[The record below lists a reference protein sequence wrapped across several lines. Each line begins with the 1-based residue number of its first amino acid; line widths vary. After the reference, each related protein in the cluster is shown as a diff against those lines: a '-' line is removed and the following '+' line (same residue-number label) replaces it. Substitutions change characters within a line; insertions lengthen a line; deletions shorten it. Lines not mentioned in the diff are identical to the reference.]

1 MESIDKVYYQEDTE
15 AGLYELKKLTED
27 ENGFNLEN
35 IDRNMKVLRQ
45 QQKVISKKVLQL
57 ILDQRTACNDEFQ
70 NIDETKQKLQES
82 VWTCQKARSY
92 LNYAKQQLTT
102 SSLEI
107 LAAYRKR
114 EIILNLLQILQTLK
128 KIKLAD
134 QTFQQLIQKG
144 EYSAAIKCLL
154 DTKTQTEKYKQYHC
168 IESFTQKI
176 QDTLIMTEV
185 QLDEVLNGLTYE
197 FDAKK
202 YTKLQEAFKLLGKSP
217 LAMDQLHMNFISS
230 IHSTAFSVLKG
241 YVNSSTT
248 TAGGT
253 PQQKLVF
260 EQLCENIPAERYID
274 CLINLCK
281 SFWKILVCYHQV
293 VLWHQHNN
301 LTAVGQES
309 SETSD
314 EQSFSH
320 DEYVHQKLKKGQLRI
335 WNDIQAKICF
345 YINSSRIHQLKY
357 EHFIQALSIMQR

>member
-1 MESIDKVYYQEDTE
+1 M
-15 AGLYELKKLTED
+15 YELKRLTED
-27 ENGFNLEN
+27 ENGLTLDN
-35 IDRNMKVLRQ
+35 IDRNMKVLKQ

-57 ILDQRTACNDEFQ
+57 ILDQRTACSDEFQ
-70 NIDETKQKLQES
+70 QIDETKRQLQES

-114 EIILNLLQILQTLK
+114 EIILNLLQILRTLK

-154 DTKTQTEKYKQYHC
+154 DTKSQTEAYKQYHC

-185 QLDEVLNGLTYE
+185 QLDEVLNSLTFE
-197 FDAKK
+197 FDTKK

-217 LAMDQLHMNFISS
+217 IAMDQLHMNFISS
-230 IHSTAFSVLKG
+230 IHSTAFSVLKN
-241 YVNSSTT
+241 YIAQNTSTNANT
-248 TAGGT
+248 TGT
-253 PQQKLVF
+253 PQQKLLF
-260 EQLCENIPAERYID
+260 EQLCENIPADRYID

-301 LTAVGQES
+301 LSNVEGDES
-309 SETSD
+309 TSD
-314 EQSFSH
+314 DQSISH

-335 WNDIQAKICF
+335 WNDIQAKICL

-357 EHFIQALSIMQR
+357 EHFIQALSIMQRLVLFFLSHLDD